1 MSRRV
6 KKVWAPA
13 RAVPGAGWDPC
24 PPSQPA
30 QLHERSSSSGTL
42 GKSAAIPD
50 DAQGVDS
57 ASRARNW
64 QGRAA
69 CPGTCSALCTITER
83 EKELFFSKRLS
94 DTSRAAYQQPD
105 LDPEM
110 SVPAQSRQGS
120 IIRDA
125 LATYFSTDG
134 DNV

>member
-1 MSRRV
+1 MMSRE
-6 KKVWAPA
+6 WITLPD
-13 RAVPGAGWDPC
+13 PGIGTAE
-24 PPSQPA
+24 QPA
-30 QLHERSSSSGTL
+30 
-42 GKSAAIPD
+42 
-50 DAQGVDS
+50 
-57 ASRARNW
+57 
-64 QGRAA
+64 
-69 CPGTCSALCTITER
+69 PGTCSALCTITVG
-83 EKELFFSKRLS
+83 EKELFFSKWLS